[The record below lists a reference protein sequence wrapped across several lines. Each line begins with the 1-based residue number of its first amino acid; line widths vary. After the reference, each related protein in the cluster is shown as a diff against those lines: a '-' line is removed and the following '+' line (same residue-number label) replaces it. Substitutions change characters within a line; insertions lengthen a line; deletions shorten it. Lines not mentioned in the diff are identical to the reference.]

1 MGQKV
6 NPHGFRVGINKDW
19 SAKWFAEKKDFG
31 DILVE
36 DNKVRELIKKETAL
50 SGVSEIHIE
59 RAAQRIKVSVYTTKP
74 GMVIGKG
81 GAGVEDLRAK
91 VEKITGKRVI
101 INVEEIRNPDID
113 AQIVAESIAEQ
124 LERRVSHRRAMK
136 QAIQRTLRAG
146 AKGIKTQISGR
157 IGGADMARAE
167 GYSEGTIPLQTIRA
181 DIDYG
186 FAEADTTYGKM
197 GCKVWIY
204 KGEIIPGLENV
215 EQKKTRKDNKRGRRG
230 SGRNAANRGS
240 RTSSSQRSN

>member
-6 NPHGFRVGINKDW
+6 NPHGFRVGVNKDW
-19 SAKWFAEKKDFG
+19 SSKWFANKQEFG

-36 DNKVRELIKKETAL
+36 DNAVRKLIKKETEL

-81 GAGVEDLRAK
+81 GSGVDELRLK
-91 VEKITGKRVI
+91 VEKLTGKTVI
-101 INVEEIRNPDID
+101 INVEEIRNADMN
-113 AQIVAESIAEQ
+113 AQIVAENIAEQ
-124 LERRVSHRRAMK
+124 LERRISHRRAMK
-136 QAIQRTLRAG
+136 QAIQRTMRSG
-146 AKGIKTQISGR
+146 AKGIKTLISGR

-167 GYSEGTIPLQTIRA
+167 GYSEGTIPLQTLRA

-204 KGEIIPGLENV
+204 KGEIIPGM
-215 EQKKTRKDNKRGRRG
+215 EQIEEKKSRRDNRRGRRD
-230 SGRNAANRGS
+230 SGRNNNRGS
-240 RTSSSQRSN
+240 RSSSSQRNN

>member
-6 NPHGFRVGINKDW
+6 NPHGFRVGVNKDW
-19 SAKWFAEKKDFG
+19 SSKWFAEKKDFG

-36 DNKVRELIKKETAL
+36 DNAVRELLKEETKDA
-50 SGVSEIHIE
+50 GVSEIHIE
-59 RAAQRIKVSVYTTKP
+59 RAAQRIKVSLFTTKP

-81 GAGVEDLRAK
+81 GSGVEALKVA
-91 VEKITGKRVI
+91 VEKLTGKTVI
-101 INVEEIRNPDID
+101 INVEEIKNPDAN

-136 QAIQRTLRAG
+136 QAIQRTLRSG

-157 IGGADMARAE
+157 IGGADMARTE
-167 GYSEGTIPLQTIRA
+167 GYSEGTIPLQTLRA

-204 KGEIIPGLENV
+204 KGEIIPGMEELE
-215 EQKKTRKDNKRGRRG
+215 KDNKNNRRGRRG
-230 SGRNAANRGS
+230 SGRDNKGS
-240 RTSSSQRSN
+240 RSSSSQGNK